1 MNGVLFRRSARSLWK
16 TWVVFAAVLSLYVSM
31 ITAMFDPKLNATLD
45 EIVTAMPQLMN
56 MVGMQAGSSSLG
68 GFLIN
73 YLYGFLLLLLPLVFS
88 ILAANRLVARWVDT
102 GSMAYLLVSPNTRAR
117 VARTQALVLIAG
129 GTLLTAYCTALAV
142 GCAAAM
148 FPGELDVPAYL
159 VVNAG
164 LLEVLQRD
172 YQVNVAG
179 PSTMAALL
187 NSLQMGFKTLA
198 IQKRSG
204 EVWQLL
210 GAVKTEFDK
219 FGQGLSKMQQRLRQ
233 TDEELDNLI
242 GVRSRAIS
250 RKLRAVQTLD
260 ENTAATLLEL
270 DTEPGRPV
278 TARLPES
285 GEEL

>member
-102 GSMAYLLVSPNTRAR
+102 GSMAYLLASPNTRAR

-129 GTLLTAYCTALAV
+129 DTLLTAYCTALAV

-164 LLEVLQRD
+164 LLCLHLALGGFCFFASCLFNESRLS
-172 YQVNVAG
+172 VA
-179 PSTMAALL
+179 
-187 NSLQMGFKTLA
+187 
-198 IQKRSG
+198 
-204 EVWQLL
+204 L
-210 GAVKTEFDK
+210 GAGVPVLFFLIRMLANMGGRLEKLKYATVFTLFDPT
-219 FGQGLSKMQQRLRQ
+219 GLFRGDGAAYAGAAVLLALGLGFYALG
-233 TDEELDNLI
+233 TA
-242 GVRSRAIS
+242 VFSR
-250 RKLRAVQTLD
+250 RD
-260 ENTAATLLEL
+260 
-270 DTEPGRPV
+270 
-278 TARLPES
+278 LP
-285 GEEL
+285 L

>member
-102 GSMAYLLVSPNTRAR
+102 GSMAYLLASPNTRAR

-164 LLEVLQRD
+164 LLCLHL
-172 YQVNVAG
+172 
-179 PSTMAALL
+179 AL
-187 NSLQMGFKTLA
+187 
-198 IQKRSG
+198 
-204 EVWQLL
+204 
-210 GAVKTEFDK
+210 
-219 FGQGLSKMQQRLRQ
+219 
-233 TDEELDNLI
+233 
-242 GVRSRAIS
+242 GVRLLPVQREPPFRGAGRGCSRAVFPHPH
-250 RKLRAVQTLD
+250 AGQH
-260 ENTAATLLEL
+260 
-270 DTEPGRPV
+270 GRPAGKIEIRHRV
-278 TARLPES
+278 HPV
-285 GEEL
+285 

>member
-148 FPGELDVPAYL
+148 FPG
-159 VVNAG
+159 
-164 LLEVLQRD
+164 LLCLHLALGGFCFFASCLFNESRLS
-172 YQVNVAG
+172 VA
-179 PSTMAALL
+179 
-187 NSLQMGFKTLA
+187 
-198 IQKRSG
+198 
-204 EVWQLL
+204 L
-210 GAVKTEFDK
+210 GAGVPVLFFLIRMLANMGGRLEKLKYATVFTLFDPT
-219 FGQGLSKMQQRLRQ
+219 GLFRGDGAAYAGAAVLLALGLGFYALG
-233 TDEELDNLI
+233 TA
-242 GVRSRAIS
+242 VFSR
-250 RKLRAVQTLD
+250 RD
-260 ENTAATLLEL
+260 
-270 DTEPGRPV
+270 
-278 TARLPES
+278 LP
-285 GEEL
+285 L

>member
-148 FPGELDVPAYL
+148 FPG
-159 VVNAG
+159 G
-164 LLEVLQRD
+164 LLCLHLALGGFCFFASCLFNESRLS
-172 YQVNVAG
+172 VA
-179 PSTMAALL
+179 
-187 NSLQMGFKTLA
+187 
-198 IQKRSG
+198 
-204 EVWQLL
+204 L
-210 GAVKTEFDK
+210 GAGVPVLFFLIRMLANMGGRLEKLKYATVFTLFDPT
-219 FGQGLSKMQQRLRQ
+219 GLFRGDGAAYAGAAVLLALGLGFYALG
-233 TDEELDNLI
+233 TA
-242 GVRSRAIS
+242 VFSR
-250 RKLRAVQTLD
+250 RD
-260 ENTAATLLEL
+260 
-270 DTEPGRPV
+270 
-278 TARLPES
+278 LP
-285 GEEL
+285 L

>member
-68 GFLIN
+68 GSSSTICTACCCFCL
-73 YLYGFLLLLLPLVFS
+73 LVFPFWRGETGWS
-88 ILAANRLVARWVDT
+88 RAGGH
-102 GSMAYLLVSPNTRAR
+102 GSMALSAGLAQHPAR

-164 LLEVLQRD
+164 LLCLHLALGGFCFFASCLFNESRFPWRWARAFPCCFSSSACWPTWA
-172 YQVNVAG
+172 AG
-179 PSTMAALL
+179 WK
-187 NSLQMGFKTLA
+187 N
-198 IQKRSG
+198 
-204 EVWQLL
+204 
-210 GAVKTEFDK
+210 
-219 FGQGLSKMQQRLRQ
+219 
-233 TDEELDNLI
+233 
-242 GVRSRAIS
+242 
-250 RKLRAVQTLD
+250 
-260 ENTAATLLEL
+260 
-270 DTEPGRPV
+270 
-278 TARLPES
+278 
-285 GEEL
+285 

>member
-102 GSMAYLLVSPNTRAR
+102 GSMAYLLASPNTRAR

-164 LLEVLQRD
+164 LLCLHLALGGFCFFASCLFNESRLS
-172 YQVNVAG
+172 VA
-179 PSTMAALL
+179 
-187 NSLQMGFKTLA
+187 
-198 IQKRSG
+198 
-204 EVWQLL
+204 L
-210 GAVKTEFDK
+210 GA
-219 FGQGLSKMQQRLRQ
+219 
-233 TDEELDNLI
+233 
-242 GVRSRAIS
+242 GVPVLFSSSACWP
-250 RKLRAVQTLD
+250 TW
-260 ENTAATLLEL
+260 AA
-270 DTEPGRPV
+270 GWKN
-278 TARLPES
+278 
-285 GEEL
+285 

>member
-117 VARTQALVLIAG
+117 VARTQALVLIA
-129 GTLLTAYCTALAV
+129 AV
-142 GCAAAM
+142 RCLPPTVRRWPWAAPPRC
-148 FPGELDVPAYL
+148 FPASWMSP
-159 VVNAG
+159 
-164 LLEVLQRD
+164 
-172 YQVNVAG
+172 
-179 PSTMAALL
+179 P
-187 NSLQMGFKTLA
+187 
-198 IQKRSG
+198 
-204 EVWQLL
+204 
-210 GAVKTEFDK
+210 
-219 FGQGLSKMQQRLRQ
+219 
-233 TDEELDNLI
+233 
-242 GVRSRAIS
+242 IS
-250 RKLRAVQTLD
+250 W
-260 ENTAATLLEL
+260 
-270 DTEPGRPV
+270 
-278 TARLPES
+278 
-285 GEEL
+285 

>member
-102 GSMAYLLVSPNTRAR
+102 GSMAYLLASPNTRAR

-148 FPGELDVPAYL
+148 FPGELCLHLAL
-159 VVNAG
+159 GGFCFFASCLFNESR
-164 LLEVLQRD
+164 LS
-172 YQVNVAG
+172 VA
-179 PSTMAALL
+179 
-187 NSLQMGFKTLA
+187 
-198 IQKRSG
+198 
-204 EVWQLL
+204 L
-210 GAVKTEFDK
+210 GAGVPVLFFLIRMLANMGGRLEKLKYATVFTLFDPT
-219 FGQGLSKMQQRLRQ
+219 GLFRGDSAAYA
-233 TDEELDNLI
+233 
-242 GVRSRAIS
+242 GA
-250 RKLRAVQTLD
+250 AV
-260 ENTAATLLEL
+260 LLAL
-270 DTEPGRPV
+270 G
-278 TARLPES
+278 L
-285 GEEL
+285 GF

>member
-148 FPGELDVPAYL
+148 FPGELHLAL
-159 VVNAG
+159 GGFCFFASCLFNESR
-164 LLEVLQRD
+164 LS
-172 YQVNVAG
+172 VA
-179 PSTMAALL
+179 
-187 NSLQMGFKTLA
+187 
-198 IQKRSG
+198 
-204 EVWQLL
+204 L
-210 GAVKTEFDK
+210 GAGVPVLFFLIRMLANMGGRLEKLKYATVFTLFDPT
-219 FGQGLSKMQQRLRQ
+219 GLFRGDGAAYAGAAVLLALGLGFYALG
-233 TDEELDNLI
+233 TA
-242 GVRSRAIS
+242 VFSR
-250 RKLRAVQTLD
+250 RD
-260 ENTAATLLEL
+260 
-270 DTEPGRPV
+270 
-278 TARLPES
+278 LP
-285 GEEL
+285 L

>member
-164 LLEVLQRD
+164 LLCLHLALGGFCFFASCLFNEAAFPWRWARVFPCCFPHPH
-172 YQVNVAG
+172 AG
-179 PSTMAALL
+179 
-187 NSLQMGFKTLA
+187 QH
-198 IQKRSG
+198 
-204 EVWQLL
+204 
-210 GAVKTEFDK
+210 
-219 FGQGLSKMQQRLRQ
+219 
-233 TDEELDNLI
+233 
-242 GVRSRAIS
+242 
-250 RKLRAVQTLD
+250 
-260 ENTAATLLEL
+260 
-270 DTEPGRPV
+270 GRPAGKNRNRHRV
-278 TARLPES
+278 HPVGPHRPFPRRRRRVRRRGRAA
-285 GEEL
+285 GAGAWF

>member
-102 GSMAYLLVSPNTRAR
+102 GSMAYLLASPNTRAR

-142 GCAAAM
+142 GCA
-148 FPGELDVPAYL
+148 
-159 VVNAG
+159 
-164 LLEVLQRD
+164 VLG
-172 YQVNVAG
+172 N
-179 PSTMAALL
+179 
-187 NSLQMGFKTLA
+187 
-198 IQKRSG
+198 
-204 EVWQLL
+204 
-210 GAVKTEFDK
+210 
-219 FGQGLSKMQQRLRQ
+219 
-233 TDEELDNLI
+233 EELTVGLVDEIELSGGFFNFEEKYTLKTSAIHCPARIPQEKAAEIQAAAKVIYRALDCRVFARVDLFLTPEGKIVFNEVNTIPGFTSHSRYPTMMKGI
-242 GVRSRAIS
+242 GLDFSALVDQII
-250 RKLRAVQTLD
+250 TL
-260 ENTAATLLEL
+260 
-270 DTEPGRPV
+270 GV
-278 TARLPES
+278 T
-285 GEEL
+285 G

>member
-102 GSMAYLLVSPNTRAR
+102 GSMAYLLASPNTRAR

-142 GCAAAM
+142 GCAVLGFGISVEVAPRVLM
-148 FPGELDVPAYL
+148 VPGEGIVQAIAVVTGRQFGNVKTAFDATL
-159 VVNAG
+159 V
-164 LLEVLQRD
+164 
-172 YQVNVAG
+172 
-179 PSTMAALL
+179 STALL
-187 NSLQMGFKTLA
+187 LSLLFFHQLQGLEIGTIFSALA
-198 IQKRSG
+198 VGRFVNLYNRRLPLISRISA
-204 EVWQLL
+204 L
-210 GAVKTEFDK
+210 GART
-219 FGQGLSKMQQRLRQ
+219 
-233 TDEELDNLI
+233 
-242 GVRSRAIS
+242 
-250 RKLRAVQTLD
+250 
-260 ENTAATLLEL
+260 
-270 DTEPGRPV
+270 
-278 TARLPES
+278 
-285 GEEL
+285 

>member
-16 TWVVFAAVLSLYVSM
+16 TWDGFCGRAFAVCVHDHSHVR
-31 ITAMFDPKLNATLD
+31 PKLNATLD

-164 LLEVLQRD
+164 CCACIWRWAGSAFRLLPVQREPPFRG
-172 YQVNVAG
+172 AG
-179 PSTMAALL
+179 R
-187 NSLQMGFKTLA
+187 GC
-198 IQKRSG
+198 
-204 EVWQLL
+204 
-210 GAVKTEFDK
+210 
-219 FGQGLSKMQQRLRQ
+219 
-233 TDEELDNLI
+233 
-242 GVRSRAIS
+242 SRAVFPHPH
-250 RKLRAVQTLD
+250 AGQH
-260 ENTAATLLEL
+260 
-270 DTEPGRPV
+270 GRPAGKIEIRHRV
-278 TARLPES
+278 HPV
-285 GEEL
+285 

>member
-102 GSMAYLLVSPNTRAR
+102 GSMAYLLASPNTRAR

-148 FPGELDVPAYL
+148 FPGELL
-159 VVNAG
+159 
-164 LLEVLQRD
+164 
-172 YQVNVAG
+172 
-179 PSTMAALL
+179 
-187 NSLQMGFKTLA
+187 SL
-198 IQKRSG
+198 IH
-204 EVWQLL
+204 
-210 GAVKTEFDK
+210 
-219 FGQGLSKMQQRLRQ
+219 
-233 TDEELDNLI
+233 I
-242 GVRSRAIS
+242 
-250 RKLRAVQTLD
+250 
-260 ENTAATLLEL
+260 
-270 DTEPGRPV
+270 
-278 TARLPES
+278 
-285 GEEL
+285 

>member
-102 GSMAYLLVSPNTRAR
+102 GSMAYLLASPNTRAR

-164 LLEVLQRD
+164 LLCLHLALGGFCFFRLLPVQREPPFRG
-172 YQVNVAG
+172 AG
-179 PSTMAALL
+179 R
-187 NSLQMGFKTLA
+187 G
-198 IQKRSG
+198 
-204 EVWQLL
+204 
-210 GAVKTEFDK
+210 
-219 FGQGLSKMQQRLRQ
+219 
-233 TDEELDNLI
+233 
-242 GVRSRAIS
+242 RSRAVFPHPH
-250 RKLRAVQTLD
+250 AGQH
-260 ENTAATLLEL
+260 
-270 DTEPGRPV
+270 GRPAGKIEIRHRV
-278 TARLPES
+278 HPV
-285 GEEL
+285 

>member
-164 LLEVLQRD
+164 LLCLHLALGGFCFFASCLFNESAFPWRWARVFPCCFSSSACWPTWA
-172 YQVNVAG
+172 AG
-179 PSTMAALL
+179 WK
-187 NSLQMGFKTLA
+187 N
-198 IQKRSG
+198 
-204 EVWQLL
+204 
-210 GAVKTEFDK
+210 
-219 FGQGLSKMQQRLRQ
+219 
-233 TDEELDNLI
+233 
-242 GVRSRAIS
+242 
-250 RKLRAVQTLD
+250 
-260 ENTAATLLEL
+260 
-270 DTEPGRPV
+270 
-278 TARLPES
+278 
-285 GEEL
+285 

>member
-102 GSMAYLLVSPNTRAR
+102 GSMAYLLASPNTRAR

-142 GCAAAM
+142 GCAVLGFGISVEVAPRVLM
-148 FPGELDVPAYL
+148 VPGEGIVQAIAVVTGRQFGNVKTAFDATL
-159 VVNAG
+159 V
-164 LLEVLQRD
+164 
-172 YQVNVAG
+172 
-179 PSTMAALL
+179 STALL
-187 NSLQMGFKTLA
+187 LSLLFFHQLQGLEIGTIFSALA
-198 IQKRSG
+198 VGRFVDLYNRRLPLISRISA
-204 EVWQLL
+204 L
-210 GAVKTEFDK
+210 GART
-219 FGQGLSKMQQRLRQ
+219 
-233 TDEELDNLI
+233 
-242 GVRSRAIS
+242 
-250 RKLRAVQTLD
+250 
-260 ENTAATLLEL
+260 
-270 DTEPGRPV
+270 
-278 TARLPES
+278 
-285 GEEL
+285 

>member
-148 FPGELDVPAYL
+148 FPGELDVPASRGERRAA
-159 VVNAG
+159 VPASGAG
-164 LLEVLQRD
+164 RVLLFRLLPVQREPPFRG
-172 YQVNVAG
+172 AG
-179 PSTMAALL
+179 R
-187 NSLQMGFKTLA
+187 G
-198 IQKRSG
+198 
-204 EVWQLL
+204 
-210 GAVKTEFDK
+210 
-219 FGQGLSKMQQRLRQ
+219 
-233 TDEELDNLI
+233 
-242 GVRSRAIS
+242 RSRAVFPHPH
-250 RKLRAVQTLD
+250 AGQH
-260 ENTAATLLEL
+260 
-270 DTEPGRPV
+270 GRPAGKIEIRHRV
-278 TARLPES
+278 HPV
-285 GEEL
+285 

>member
-129 GTLLTAYCTALAV
+129 GTLLAAYCTALAV

-164 LLEVLQRD
+164 LLCLHLALGGFCFFVSCLFNESRLS
-172 YQVNVAG
+172 VA
-179 PSTMAALL
+179 
-187 NSLQMGFKTLA
+187 
-198 IQKRSG
+198 
-204 EVWQLL
+204 L
-210 GAVKTEFDK
+210 GAGVPVLFFLIRMLANMGGRLEKLKYATVFTLFDPT
-219 FGQGLSKMQQRLRQ
+219 GLFRGDSAAYAGAAVLLALGLGFYALG
-233 TDEELDNLI
+233 TA
-242 GVRSRAIS
+242 VFSR
-250 RKLRAVQTLD
+250 RD
-260 ENTAATLLEL
+260 
-270 DTEPGRPV
+270 
-278 TARLPES
+278 LP
-285 GEEL
+285 L

>member
-102 GSMAYLLVSPNTRAR
+102 GSMAYLLASPNTRAR
-117 VARTQALVLIAG
+117 VVRTQALVLIAG

-142 GCAAAM
+142 GAPAAM

-164 LLEVLQRD
+164 CCACIWRW
-172 YQVNVAG
+172 AG
-179 PSTMAALL
+179 SAFSPPACSTRAA
-187 NSLQMGFKTLA
+187 FPWRWA
-198 IQKRSG
+198 
-204 EVWQLL
+204 
-210 GAVKTEFDK
+210 
-219 FGQGLSKMQQRLRQ
+219 
-233 TDEELDNLI
+233 
-242 GVRSRAIS
+242 RAFPCCFS
-250 RKLRAVQTLD
+250 SSACWPTW
-260 ENTAATLLEL
+260 AA
-270 DTEPGRPV
+270 GWKN
-278 TARLPES
+278 
-285 GEEL
+285 